1 MKTFATIMKIVAALA
16 VIAGIVYVVAT
27 YGDRIVAWAKALW
40 AKYGWG
46 CACGDDCCCCCDSD
60 DSVEADALDFEV

>member
-1 MKTFATIMKIVAALA
+1 MKTFATIMKIVAAMA

-27 YGDRIVAWAKALW
+27 YGDRIVSWARELW

-46 CACGDDCCCCCDSD
+46 CCCGDDCCCEGDA
-60 DSVEADALDFEV
+60 SVQADALDFEV

>member
-27 YGDRIVAWAKALW
+27 YGDRIVSWARGLW

-46 CACGDDCCCCCDSD
+46 CCCGDDCCCDAD
-60 DSVEADALDFEV
+60 NSVQADALDFEV

>member
-1 MKTFATIMKIVAALA
+1 MKTLATIMKIVAAMA

-27 YGDRIVAWAKALW
+27 YGDRIVSWARSLW

-46 CACGDDCCCCCDSD
+46 CCCGDDCCCDMAD
-60 DSVEADALDFEV
+60 TSVQADALDFEV

>member
-1 MKTFATIMKIVAALA
+1 MKTFATIMKIVAAMA

-27 YGDRIVAWAKALW
+27 YGDRIVSWARGLW

-46 CACGDDCCCCCDSD
+46 CCCSDDCCCDMAD
-60 DSVEADALDFEV
+60 TSVQADALDFEV

>member
-27 YGDRIVAWAKALW
+27 YGDRIVSWARGLW

-46 CACGDDCCCCCDSD
+46 CCCGDDCCCDMAD
-60 DSVEADALDFEV
+60 TSVQADALDFEV

>member
-1 MKTFATIMKIVAALA
+1 MKTFATIMKIVAAMA

-27 YGDRIVAWAKALW
+27 YGDRIVSWARGLW

-46 CACGDDCCCCCDSD
+46 CCCGDDCCCDMAD
-60 DSVEADALDFEV
+60 TSVQADALDFEV

>member
-1 MKTFATIMKIVAALA
+1 MKTFATIMKIVAAMA

-27 YGDRIVAWAKALW
+27 YGDRIVSWARGLW

-46 CACGDDCCCCCDSD
+46 CCCDDDCCCDMAD
-60 DSVEADALDFEV
+60 TSVQADALDFEV

>member
-27 YGDRIVAWAKALW
+27 YCDRIVSWARELW

-46 CACGDDCCCCCDSD
+46 CCCGDDCCCDAD
-60 DSVEADALDFEV
+60 NSVQADALDFEV